1 MPDFIPKGYDKQ
13 QLTIR
18 IDEQKLEKI
27 DRIAAK
33 FNLSRS
39 RFINQCIDFAL
50 SRLDIDDSSFT

>member
-1 MPDFIPKGYDKQ
+1 MSDFIPKGYTKQ
-13 QLTIR
+13 QITIR

-39 RFINQCIDFAL
+39 AFVNQCIDYAL
-50 SRLDIDDSSFT
+50 SMMEIGKES

>member
-13 QLTIR
+13 QITIR

-27 DRIAAK
+27 DKIAAK
-33 FNLSRS
+33 FNLSRC